1 MQKGFKKND
10 NMAVK
15 GNFEVNIKMLRDRF
29 PQSSQIGIG
38 EDFCLLDITHNDRPE
53 DFGYPCRLDGNM
65 MLFCVRGSVN
75 LSVNLNEYVIS
86 DGELII
92 CTAGDII
99 KATRPSAGNTDD
111 WHFVM
116 LAMSHRFAT
125 ELRMDF
131 KRILDEGIL
140 PLETPTIKLDERA
153 QEITGDHLK
162 LIAKV
167 ASDKDMKYR
176 DSVRSLTSSMV
187 SVLAE
192 YWFAEIGKIKVAKKA
207 LAADSRTNHKRL
219 VFEQFHKLVSENYS
233 QERMV
238 VFYADKLCLSPK
250 YLSKLVKQVSGKSAP
265 EWIDSYVLLEAKNL
279 LKYSDIPVKE
289 VVYRLNFP
297 SQTVFYK
304 YFKKHT
310 GMTPTDYRKS

>member
-1 MQKGFKKND
+1 MQKGKND

-15 GNFEVNIKMLRDRF
+15 RNFEVNIKMLRERF
-29 PQSSQIGIG
+29 PESSQIGIG
-38 EDFCLLDITHNDRPE
+38 EDFCLFDITHDDRSE

-65 MLFCVRGSVN
+65 MLFCIKGSVN

-92 CTAGDII
+92 GTAGDII
-99 KATRPSAGNTDD
+99 KLTKPIDDNTAN

-125 ELRMDF
+125 ELRIDF
-131 KRILDEGIL
+131 KRILDEGLL
-140 PLETPTIKLDERA
+140 PLETPTIKLDERT
-153 QEITGDHLK
+153 QEIIGDHLK
-162 LIAKV
+162 LIVKV
-167 ASDKDMKYR
+167 ASDKDVQYR

-192 YWFAEIGKIKVAKKA
+192 CWFAEIGKIKVAKRA
-207 LAADSRTNHKRL
+207 LSADSRTNHKRL

-233 QERMV
+233 QERLV
-238 VFYADKLCLSPK
+238 LFYADKLCLSPK
-250 YLSKLVKQVSGKSAP
+250 YLSKLVKEVSGKSAP
-265 EWIDSYVLLEAKNL
+265 EWIDSYVLLEARNL
-279 LKYSDIPVKE
+279 LKYSDMPIKE

-297 SQTVFYK
+297 NQTVFYK